1 MMPTADDKESAW
13 RRFEGR
19 DVTVTVRTRRRSLF
33 GRLVRP
39 DNHVMLTIVGGSGVE
54 LRLDLDRMPELPPV
68 IPPSPIPVRQPSTRE
83 PSERVRILA
92 AQVRV
97 AADQRARVPTPAWI
111 VDLSKRS
118 VGHGHGH

>member
-1 MMPTADDKESAW
+1 MMPTDDDTRTA
-13 RRFEGR
+13 RIRFDGR
-19 DVTVTVRTRRRSLF
+19 DVTVTVRMRKRSLF
-33 GRLVRP
+33 RRLMHP
-39 DNHVMLTIVGGSGVE
+39 ASHVVLTVVGGFGVE
-54 LRLDLDRMPELPPV
+54 LRLDLNRMPDLPPV

-97 AADQRARVPTPAWI
+97 AADRRARVPTPAWI

-118 VGHGHGH
+118 VGHGH